1 MAIQI
6 SGTTVVNNSR
16 QLQSIASL
24 DTTTTNT
31 IKSAAGVTVVKSGF
45 STATTALTLQYS
57 HGQGSTPD
65 FVYAELEITTA
76 QHGFAVGD
84 QIKITNLFERDE
96 DDRMLTFWG
105 NSTTIGYAMN
115 ATVMLTEIAHRNTGA
130 DLRLTGQK
138 VRVVGV
144 WFG

>member
-6 SGTTVVNNSR
+6 NGTTVVNNSR
-16 QLQSIASL
+16 QLQNIASL

-45 STATTALTLQYS
+45 TTATTALTLQYN

-65 FVYAELEITTA
+65 FVYGELEITYA
-76 QHGFAVGD
+76 QHGFAIGD

-115 ATVMLTEIAHRNTGA
+115 AGVMLTEIAHRNTGS
-130 DLRLTGQK
+130 DLRLTGHK

-144 WFG
+144 WYG